1 MSDKALKQGKL
12 LIFKVN
18 IPIWHTHTHLIKHF
32 IVIGK
37 CNCCSVF
44 VNSSLFL
51 KDLIKIVI
59 YLSSVSLALL
69 VLQGNWS
76 VFITKTL

>member
-51 KDLIKIVI
+51 KDLIKDS
-59 YLSSVSLALL
+59 YLSIFSSPCFTGFAGELEC
-69 VLQGNWS
+69 
-76 VFITKTL
+76 FHY